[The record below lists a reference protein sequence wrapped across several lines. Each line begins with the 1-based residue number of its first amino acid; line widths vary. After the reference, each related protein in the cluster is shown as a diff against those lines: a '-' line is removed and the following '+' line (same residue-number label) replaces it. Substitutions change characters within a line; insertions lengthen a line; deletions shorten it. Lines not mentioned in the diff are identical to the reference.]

1 MQLKR
6 STDILLRVLLYL
18 ASHPEREPVSIP
30 DLSEELNWNK
40 NLVVKVAHMAVQEG
54 LLKAARGRSGGLA
67 LAKPAKEYNLG
78 QIVRLSEGAEELVSC
93 SEPPCPL
100 LACGCRLRSA
110 LRRAEEAFFKDLES
124 YTLADLIGRA
134 DGLSV
139 VQPPRSRAA

>member
-1 MQLKR
+1 M
-6 STDILLRVLLYL
+6 
-18 ASHPEREPVSIP
+18 
-30 DLSEELNWNK
+30 
-40 NLVVKVAHMAVQEG
+40 QEG